1 MPRLKKKNIQAAPV
15 VPVVSVENFG
25 VTMTFRQAAKHYGVK
40 ISSIRNTVKD
50 YGLDAPRMGKYKI
63 VRLTDLEVVLAKKAV
78 CDKLNADPLF
88 RELPPANRWR
98 WEPERKKWGP
108 STTSVMGPYMALRR
122 AVESGLVRWSE
133 GQPGSLPLNF
143 LFGLRVQAQI
153 QTGAIWFRLLDKGM
167 ERRSVAVQIL
177 RMSAEQVPS

>member
-108 STTSVMGPYMALRR
+108 STTSVMGAMARGATRLT
-122 AVESGLVRWSE
+122 ALEF
-133 GQPGSLPLNF
+133 SLWATSASPNSN
-143 LFGLRVQAQI
+143 
-153 QTGAIWFRLLDKGM
+153 
-167 ERRSVAVQIL
+167 RSHLVQI
-177 RMSAEQVPS
+177 A